1 LAADF
6 HLEMQT
12 DQTLD
17 VVPLGGLGEF
27 GMHMMAFRCDGSIIV
42 VDAGIMF
49 PDEEL
54 LGIDIIVPDI
64 TYLLENKSEVKAI
77 FLTHG
82 HEDHIGA
89 LPFILPYLNVP
100 VFGSSFTMALVK
112 NKLEQHGLIGEA
124 QLHTIKAKEQIRA
137 GCFTVQF
144 FHVTHSIVDAFAL
157 AIKTPA
163 GTIIH
168 TGDFKIDPTPLDGK
182 KFDLHTLAA
191 YGEQGVLALFSDS
204 TNAEHSGYTAS
215 ERSVN
220 DRFESIFRTSKGRII
235 LSCFTSSIPRLQLV
249 VDQAKHYGRLVSFL
263 GRRMAENTETAEELG
278 FLKIAPGLVIRSK
291 DIRNYPREKVC
302 VVAGGCQGEPLSA
315 LSRLALDDHKDLKI
329 DRGDTIVLSS
339 RQIPGNERA
348 IGRMIDHFYRRHAE
362 IYYADGSQ
370 PPVHVSGHASE
381 EELKLVVSLV
391 KPRYFIPI
399 HGTYR
404 QLHRHARLV
413 EKTSVVQDRIIVA
426 ETGNIIRFGPAGA
439 EIAGKAPVGRVL
451 IDEGSLEEVEEVVI
465 RDRRHI
471 SEDGI
476 ILPIIAINKQ
486 TGMMEIPP
494 EIIFRGVAF
503 IEEERLLAESKQML
517 RETIGGASVEERG
530 DWTVIKEK
538 IRKDLK
544 KFFYKQ
550 TAKRPFILPVI
561 LEI

>member
-1 LAADF
+1 M
-6 HLEMQT
+6 MQT
-12 DQTLD
+12 DQTLE
-17 VVPLGGLGEF
+17 VVALGGLGEF
-27 GMHMMAFRCDGSIIV
+27 GMHMMAFRCNGTIIV

-54 LGIDIIVPDI
+54 LGVDIIVPDI
-64 TYLLENKSEVKAI
+64 TYLLENKAEVKAI

-100 VFGSSFTMALVK
+100 IYGSPFTMALVK
-112 NKLEQHGLIGEA
+112 NKLEQHGIIEEA
-124 QLHTIKAKEQIRA
+124 RLHIIKPKESIEVD
-137 GCFTVQF
+137 CFKVEF

-168 TGDFKIDPTPLDGK
+168 TGDFKIDPTPIDGK
-182 KFDLHTLAA
+182 LFDLHTLAA
-191 YGEQGVLALFSDS
+191 YGDEGVLALFSDS

-220 DRFESIFRTSKGRII
+220 DRFESIFRKSRGRIV

-249 VDQAKHYGRLVSFL
+249 IDQAKQHDRLVSFL
-263 GRRMAENTETAEELG
+263 GRRMSENTETAEELG
-278 FLKIAPGLVIRSK
+278 FLKIPPGIVIRSK
-291 DIRNYPREKVC
+291 NIRDYPREKLC
-302 VVAGGCQGEPLSA
+302 VVAGGCQGEPMSA
-315 LSRLALDDHKDLKI
+315 LSRLALDDHKDFKI
-329 DRGDTIVLSS
+329 EEGDTVVLSA
-339 RQIPGNERA
+339 RHIPGNERA
-348 IGRMIDHFYRRHAE
+348 IGRMMDHFYRRRAD

-381 EELKLVVSLV
+381 EELKLVVTLV
-391 KPRYFIPI
+391 KPRFFIPI

-404 QLHRHARLV
+404 QLHRHAKV
-413 EKTSVVQDRIIVA
+413 VDKTGVVQDRIIVA

-439 EIAGKAPVGRVL
+439 EIVGQAPVGRVL
-451 IDEGSLEEVEEVVI
+451 IDEGSLEEVEEFVI

-476 ILPIIAINKQ
+476 ILAIIAINKQ
-486 TGMMEIPP
+486 SGMLEIPP

-503 IEEERLLAESKQML
+503 IEEERLLSESREML
-517 RETIGGASVEERG
+517 AQTVLSASVEERG

>member
-1 LAADF
+1 
-6 HLEMQT
+6 MT
-12 DQTLD
+12 DQTLE

-27 GMHMMAFRCDGSIIV
+27 GMHMMAFRSNGSIIV
-42 VDAGIMF
+42 VDAGVMF

-89 LPFILPYLNVP
+89 LPFVLPYLNVP
-100 VFGSSFTMALVK
+100 VYGSSFTMALVK
-112 NKLEQHGLIGEA
+112 NKLKQHGIIEEA
-124 QLHTIKAKEQIRA
+124 QLNVVKDKDVIAVE
-137 GCFTVQF
+137 GFTVQF

-157 AIKTPA
+157 AIKTPV

-168 TGDFKIDPTPLDGK
+168 TGDFKIDPTPMDGK
-182 KFDLHTLAA
+182 LFDLHTLAA
-191 YGEQGVLALFSDS
+191 YGDQGVLAMFSDS
-204 TNAEHSGYTAS
+204 TNAEHSGYTPS

-220 DRFESIFRTSKGRII
+220 DRFESIFRTAQGRIV

-249 VDQAKHYGRLVSFL
+249 IDQAKQYGRLVSFL
-263 GRRMAENTETAEELG
+263 GRRMSENTETAEELG
-278 FLKIAPGLVIRSK
+278 FLKIPPGLVIRSK
-291 DIRNYPREKVC
+291 EIRNHPRHKVC
-302 VVAGGCQGEPLSA
+302 VVAGGCQGEPMSA

-329 DRGDTIVLSS
+329 DEGDTVVLSA

-348 IGRMIDHFYRRHAE
+348 IGRMMDHFYRRRAE

-381 EELKLVVSLV
+381 EELKLVATLV
-391 KPRYFIPI
+391 KPKYFIPI

-404 QLHRHARLV
+404 QLQRHAKLV
-413 EKTSVVQDRIIVA
+413 EKTSVVGGKIIVA
-426 ETGNIIRFGPAGA
+426 ETGDIIRFGPNGA

-465 RDRRHI
+465 RDRKHI

-486 TGMMEIPP
+486 TGMIEIPP

-503 IEEERLLAESKQML
+503 VEEERLLAESRQML
-517 RETIGGASVEERG
+517 FDTINKASVEERG

-550 TAKRPFILPVI
+550 TSKRPFILPVI

>member
-1 LAADF
+1 
-6 HLEMQT
+6 MS
-12 DQTLD
+12 DQTLE

-27 GMHMMAFRCDGSIIV
+27 GMHMMAFRSNGNIIV
-42 VDAGIMF
+42 VDAGVMF

-54 LGIDIIVPDI
+54 LGVDIIVPDI

-89 LPFILPYLNVP
+89 MPFIIPYLNVP
-100 VFGSSFTMALVK
+100 VYGSAFTMALVK
-112 NKLEQHGLIGEA
+112 SKLEQHGIIEEA
-124 QLHTIKAKEQIRA
+124 QLHTITAKQRITA
-137 GCFTVQF
+137 GCFSVEF
-144 FHVTHSIVDAFAL
+144 FHVTHSIVDAYAL

-163 GTIIH
+163 GTVVH
-168 TGDFKIDPTPLDGK
+168 TGDFKIDPTPIDGK
-182 KFDLHTLAA
+182 LFDLHTLAA
-191 YGEQGVLALFSDS
+191 YGDQGVLALFSDS
-204 TNAEHSGYTAS
+204 TNAEHSGYTPS

-220 DRFESIFRTSKGRII
+220 DRFESIFRTAKGRLV

-249 VDQAKHYGRLVSFL
+249 VDQAKQYGRVVSFL
-263 GRRMAENTETAEELG
+263 GRRMNQNTETAEELG
-278 FLKIAPGLVIRSK
+278 FLKIPPGLVIRSK
-291 DIRNYPREKVC
+291 EIRNYPRDKVC
-302 VVAGGCQGEPLSA
+302 VVAGGCQGEPMSA
-315 LSRLALDDHKDLKI
+315 LSRLALDDHKDFTI
-329 DRGDTIVLSS
+329 EEGDTVVLSA
-339 RQIPGNERA
+339 RHIPGNERA
-348 IGRMIDHFYRRHAE
+348 IGRMMDHFYRRRAQ

-381 EELKLVVSLV
+381 EELKLVVTLV
-391 KPRYFIPI
+391 KPKYFIPI

-404 QLHRHARLV
+404 QLHRHAQVV
-413 EKTSVVQDRIIVA
+413 EKTSVVQDRVIVA
-426 ETGNIIRFGPAGA
+426 ETGDILRFGPTGA
-439 EIAGKAPVGRVL
+439 EIVGKAQVGRVL

-486 TGMMEIPP
+486 SGMMEIPP

-503 IEEERLLAESKQML
+503 IEEERLLAESRQML
-517 RETIGGASVEERG
+517 IETIGNASVEERG